1 MCQVETLLATLPF
14 PAKFSPRDGGGIVCL
29 AIPKTLTRV
38 NSPSQVTL
46 VRFGFF
52 RQVLNFEL
60 CFTLGANKRLL
71 GLAHTVV

>member
-1 MCQVETLLATLPF
+1 MCQAETLLATLPF
-14 PAKFSPRDGGGIVCL
+14 PAKFSQRWRRHRLPRN
-29 AIPKTLTRV
+29 PKDTRV
-38 NSPSQVTL
+38 DSPSQVTL